1 MAKDTDFLYV
11 SARIKFLETKLLG
24 KSAIDRLLDA
34 SGIDD
39 ALKALSDTEYGSD
52 IAEMENIYDFEKVLE
67 HSMLRTI
74 DTLKESFKNHELI
87 RFFNLKNDY
96 HNLKVIL
103 KGNIL
108 GTEVKDYFS
117 HLGEV
122 SPDEIQKYAQGDNS
136 ASIPDNFKEA
146 YDKALEIYEAT
157 KDPQKIDLFLDQALF
172 KEMEKIAEQSKIPF
186 LKVYLAALSDITNIK
201 TMLRLKK
208 ADSDIRTLESALVV
222 GGSLKSDFFKEIF
235 TGSTQS
241 IIEAFSST
249 PYYEIVEEGLTA
261 WESTGSPL
269 VLEKMADNYLMALAR
284 KGLYT
289 PFGPETVV
297 GYMAA
302 RDNELKLLR
311 IILVGK
317 INGISSDMIRER
329 LRDVYI

>member
-39 ALKALSDTEYGSD
+39 ALKTLSDTEYGSD

-67 HSMLRTI
+67 HSMSRTI
-74 DTLKESFKNHELI
+74 GTLKESFKNHELI

-96 HNLKVIL
+96 HNLKVVL
-103 KGNIL
+103 KGHIL
-108 GTEVKDYFS
+108 GTEVKEYFS
-117 HLGEV
+117 RLGEV
-122 SPDEIQKYAQGDNS
+122 LPDEMQKYAQGDNG
-136 ASIPDNFKEA
+136 ANMPDNFKKA

-157 KDPQKIDLFLDQALF
+157 KDPQKIDLFLDRTLF
-172 KEMEKIAEQSKIPF
+172 EEMEKIAEQSRTPF
-186 LKVYLAALSDITNIK
+186 LKSYLAALADITNIK
-201 TMLRLKK
+201 TMLRLRK
-208 ADSDIRTLESALVV
+208 AEADARTLESALVV
-222 GGSLKSDFFKEIF
+222 GGNLKNDFFKEIF
-235 TGSTQS
+235 IGSNQS
-241 IIEAFSST
+241 IIEAFGST
-249 PYYEIVEEGLTA
+249 PYNEIVEEGLTA

-269 VLEKMADNYLMALAR
+269 VFEKMADNYLMALAR

-289 PFGPETVV
+289 PFGPETVI

-302 RDNELKLLR
+302 RENELKLLR